1 MCHTTFHFID
11 LFCLLYL
18 QGFMHKTWQSF
29 SYEWNENACHFK
41 SDCSRKNLLK
51 KSYYIKSML
60 QNFVLRPPCSFH
72 QITLVQ
78 NFKVVLKD
86 IFSTFF
92 LLNISWSPKTMGM
105 NWKKKLN
112 GTKISL
118 QNLMNFLESNR
129 KKFEQIFLKLLLDF
143 LTCNLEITVI
153 SCSKYTAYC
162 LMPAMIKSTEMGIT
176 TFTVTENV

>member
-1 MCHTTFHFID
+1 MCEAYDVTSSWHHSSYNLPILIKSVRSLNHSKVSMCHTTFHFID

-51 KSYYIKSML
+51 KSYLSML
-60 QNFVLRPPCSFH
+60 QNFVLRPPCYFH

-105 NWKKKLN
+105 NWKKNWMEQKYPYRIWWIFWKVIEKN
-112 GTKISL
+112 
-118 QNLMNFLESNR
+118 SNR
-129 KKFEQIFLKLLLDF
+129 FF
-143 LTCNLEITVI
+143 
-153 SCSKYTAYC
+153 
-162 LMPAMIKSTEMGIT
+162 
-176 TFTVTENV
+176 